1 MATLEKIRSKSVLLL
16 IIVGAAL
23 LAFIIGDFFTSG
35 RAFFGNGTTI
45 AKVGNQKID
54 VQEFQRRV
62 QEAAQEAQS
71 RGARM
76 DNAVLQQQVLNAM
89 IAEKLF
95 NQEIDQLGLVVT
107 DDELTEMMVGKNS
120 QYVDRMVQQQLG
132 APDAATAHDMA
143 YNPTKYGIQQAQA
156 QQLQQYWVNLEKSVE
171 QMLLQQKFQ
180 NLFAGTLVANDL
192 DTKALYDDNAATS
205 HIIYAK
211 KDFATLNDA
220 DFEVS
225 ESDINNL
232 YNDEKN
238 RYAIDEPQRVVNYI
252 AVNILPSEADILAG
266 QKKVEDAILALN
278 SNPETQGL
286 SEMPEFVVERANLT
300 QSDVE
305 KQPRLKNALDSLSV
319 GSAVLVNKS
328 GNDYTIAKLLGKSQQ
343 VDQIKLDYLTIQ
355 GSKSQIDSLVAAL
368 NNGVAF
374 DSIAASPLVAQ
385 SQKDMS
391 VSLIDPN
398 FAPVKDIIAER
409 ATGVY
414 FTPDTLAEN
423 GRIFRVSERT
433 APVTVYEIAN
443 VTFTTEPSN
452 ATINELE
459 SKLQQY
465 LAVNKTAKQFADSAQ
480 SAGYTTFPAIV
491 SASTPM
497 VGNLNDSHAA
507 VAWAM
512 DAKKGEVSPI
522 FGDIQSGRFLAVALD
537 DIYDGG
543 YTPVRDSQLHTM
555 LATRARNDKK
565 AAKLIA
571 DYQGKAK
578 DVAGYAQVMGT
589 SVDTTTV
596 NFGQYMIP
604 GLGMNE
610 SAMMGAVSN
619 AAVNELVGPM
629 QTNNAVIVFQV
640 TEVDKEGRP
649 YNAEE
654 SAIRFDQQRGAMRM
668 LNTLDRILL
677 GNKKIKN
684 NINTF
689 YK

>member
-95 NQEIDQLGLVVT
+95 NQEINQLGLVVT

-319 GSAVLVNKS
+319 GRAVLVNKS
-328 GNDYTIAKLLGKSQQ
+328 GNDYIIAKLLGKSQQ

-368 NNGVAF
+368 NNGAAF

-497 VGNLNDSHAA
+497 VGNLNDSHSA

-537 DIYDGG
+537 DIYDGD
-543 YTPVRDSQLHTM
+543 YTPVRDSQLHSM

>member
-1 MATLEKIRSKSVLLL
+1 
-16 IIVGAAL
+16 
-23 LAFIIGDFFTSG
+23 
-35 RAFFGNGTTI
+35 
-45 AKVGNQKID
+45 
-54 VQEFQRRV
+54 
-62 QEAAQEAQS
+62 
-71 RGARM
+71 
-76 DNAVLQQQVLNAM
+76 
-89 IAEKLF
+89 
-95 NQEIDQLGLVVT
+95 
-107 DDELTEMMVGKNS
+107 
-120 QYVDRMVQQQLG
+120 
-132 APDAATAHDMA
+132 
-143 YNPTKYGIQQAQA
+143 
-156 QQLQQYWVNLEKSVE
+156 
-171 QMLLQQKFQ
+171 
-180 NLFAGTLVANDL
+180 
-192 DTKALYDDNAATS
+192 
-205 HIIYAK
+205 
-211 KDFATLNDA
+211 
-220 DFEVS
+220 
-225 ESDINNL
+225 
-232 YNDEKN
+232 
-238 RYAIDEPQRVVNYI
+238 
-252 AVNILPSEADILAG
+252 ADILAG

-368 NNGVAF
+368 NNGAAF

>member
-35 RAFFGNGTTI
+35 RAFFGTGTTI

-62 QEAAQEAQS
+62 QEASQQAQE
-71 RGARM
+71 RGARI
-76 DNAVLQQQVLNAM
+76 DNAVLQQQVLNSM

-95 NQEIDQLGLVVT
+95 NQEVEQLGLTVT
-107 DDELTEMMVGKNS
+107 DEELTEMMVGKNS
-120 QYVDRMVQQQLG
+120 QYVDQMVQQQLG
-132 APDAATAHDMA
+132 VPDAATAHDMA
-143 YNPTKYGIQQAQA
+143 YNPTKYGMQQAQA
-156 QQLQQYWVNLEKSVE
+156 QQLQQYWVNLENSVE
-171 QMLLQQKFQ
+171 KMLLQQKFQ

-211 KDFATLNDA
+211 KDYSTLKDA
-220 DFEVS
+220 DFEIS
-225 ESDINNL
+225 ESDIKAL
-232 YNDEKN
+232 YDKEKN
-238 RYAIDEPQRVVNYI
+238 RYAIAEPQRVINYI
-252 AVNILPSEADILAG
+252 SVSILPSEADILAG
-266 QKKVEDAILALN
+266 QKKVEDAIMALN
-278 SNPETQGL
+278 ANPETQGL
-286 SEMPEFVVERANLT
+286 SDMPEFVVERKNMTA
-300 QSDVE
+300 SDVE
-305 KQPRLKNALDSLSV
+305 KQPRLKSALDSLSV
-319 GSAVLVNKS
+319 GRAVLVNKS
-328 GNDYTIAKLLGKSQQ
+328 GNDYTIAKLLNKSQQ
-343 VDQIKLDYLTIQ
+343 VDQVKIDFLTIQ
-355 GSKSQIDSLVAAL
+355 GDKAQIDSLVAAL
-368 NNGVAF
+368 NSGAAF

-391 VSLIDPN
+391 VSLVDPN
-398 FAPVKDIIAER
+398 YAPLKEIIADR
-409 ATGVY
+409 AAGVY
-414 FTPDTLAEN
+414 FTPDTLAQN
-423 GRIFRVSERT
+423 GRIFRVNERT

-452 ATINELE
+452 ATINALE
-459 SKLQQY
+459 GKLQQY
-465 LAVNKTAKQFADSAQ
+465 IATNKTAKQFADSAQ

-497 VGNLNDSHAA
+497 VANLNDSHAA

-522 FGDIQSGRFLAVALD
+522 FGDIQTGRFLAVALD

-543 YTPVRDSQLHTM
+543 YTPVRDNQLHMM
-555 LATRARNDKK
+555 LANRVRNDKK

-578 DVAGYAQVMGT
+578 DVAGYAQAMGT

-604 GLGMNE
+604 GLGVNE
-610 SAMMGAVSN
+610 SSLMGAVSN

-629 QTNNAVIVFQV
+629 QTNNAVVVFQV

-654 SAIRFDQQRGAMRM
+654 SAIRFDQQRGASRM
-668 LNTLDRILL
+668 LNSLDRILL
-677 GNKKIKN
+677 GNKKVKN

>member
-35 RAFFGNGTTI
+35 RAFFGTGTTI

-62 QEAAQEAQS
+62 QEASQQAQE
-71 RGARM
+71 RGARI
-76 DNAVLQQQVLNAM
+76 DNAVLQQQVLNSM

-95 NQEIDQLGLVVT
+95 NQEVEQLGLTVT
-107 DDELTEMMVGKNS
+107 DEELTEMMVGKNS
-120 QYVDRMVQQQLG
+120 QYVDQMVQQQLG
-132 APDAATAHDMA
+132 VPDAATAHDMA
-143 YNPTKYGIQQAQA
+143 YNPTKYGMQQAQA
-156 QQLQQYWVNLEKSVE
+156 QQLQQYWVNLENSVE
-171 QMLLQQKFQ
+171 KMLLQQKFQ

-211 KDFATLNDA
+211 KDYSTLKDA
-220 DFEVS
+220 DFEIS
-225 ESDINNL
+225 ESDIKAL
-232 YNDEKN
+232 YDKEKN
-238 RYAIDEPQRVVNYI
+238 RYAIAEPQRVINYI
-252 AVNILPSEADILAG
+252 SVSILPSEADILAG
-266 QKKVEDAILALN
+266 QKKVEDAIMALN
-278 SNPETQGL
+278 ANPETQGL
-286 SEMPEFVVERANLT
+286 SDMPEFVVERKNMTA
-300 QSDVE
+300 SDVE
-305 KQPRLKNALDSLSV
+305 KQPRLKSALDSLSV
-319 GSAVLVNKS
+319 GRAVLVNKS
-328 GNDYTIAKLLGKSQQ
+328 GNDYTIAKLLNKSQQ
-343 VDQIKLDYLTIQ
+343 VDQVKIDFLTIQ
-355 GSKSQIDSLVAAL
+355 GDKAQIDSLVAAL
-368 NNGVAF
+368 NSGAAF

-391 VSLIDPN
+391 VSLVDPN
-398 FAPVKDIIAER
+398 YAPLKEIIADR
-409 ATGVY
+409 AAGVY
-414 FTPDTLAEN
+414 FTPDTLAQN
-423 GRIFRVSERT
+423 GRIFRVNERT

-452 ATINELE
+452 ATINALE
-459 SKLQQY
+459 GKLQQY
-465 LAVNKTAKQFADSAQ
+465 IATNKTAKQFADSAQ

-497 VGNLNDSHAA
+497 VANLNDSHAA

-522 FGDIQSGRFLAVALD
+522 FGDIQTGRFLAVALD

-543 YTPVRDSQLHTM
+543 YTPVRDNQLHMM
-555 LATRARNDKK
+555 LANRVRNDKK

-578 DVAGYAQVMGT
+578 DVAGYAQAMGT

-604 GLGMNE
+604 GLGVNE
-610 SAMMGAVSN
+610 SSLMGAVSN

-629 QTNNAVIVFQV
+629 QTNNAVVVFQV

-654 SAIRFDQQRGAMRM
+654 SAIRFDQQRGATRM
-668 LNTLDRILL
+668 LNSLDRILL
-677 GNKKIKN
+677 GNKKVKN

>member
-95 NQEIDQLGLVVT
+95 NQEINQLGLVVT

-238 RYAIDEPQRVVNYI
+238 RYVIDEPQRVVNYI

-328 GNDYTIAKLLGKSQQ
+328 GNDYIIAKLLGKSQQ

-368 NNGVAF
+368 NNGAAF